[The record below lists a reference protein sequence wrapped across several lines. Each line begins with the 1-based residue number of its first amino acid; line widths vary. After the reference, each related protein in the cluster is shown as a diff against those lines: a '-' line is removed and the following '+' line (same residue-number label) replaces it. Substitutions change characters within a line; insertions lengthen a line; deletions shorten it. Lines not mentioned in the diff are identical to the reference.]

1 MHFALICSA
10 YTLHFTAKKLL
21 TIMAPMN
28 DLIIIG
34 GGPASLSCSIY
45 ASRFRI
51 NHLIIAK
58 SLGGTV
64 AEAHLVQN
72 YPGIKEITGAE
83 LAQKMVEHAQSYGVE
98 IIQDEVIKISESKEQ
113 RAKSNFEITTAERKT
128 YQTQTLFLGLGT
140 RIRRLNILGEEK
152 FLGKGV
158 SYCAACDAPLFK
170 GKTVA
175 VIGGGNSAV
184 TAALHLAKLCPQ
196 VYLINHGAG
205 LRAEPVWQEQ
215 LQSTPNTHT
224 LLNTNVTEI
233 LGDGTVTAVKIDRE
247 FEGKDRLNV
256 QGVFIEIGAVP
267 AVSLATDLGVALT
280 KNGLIKIQPDG
291 STSVEGVWAGGDVA
305 TAMEGLEPRQIVHAV
320 SEGAMSALS
329 IFKYLKGRD
338 TGV

>member
-1 MHFALICSA
+1 ML
-10 YTLHFTAKKLL
+10 
-21 TIMAPMN
+21 

-34 GGPASLSCSIY
+34 GGPASLACSIY

-72 YPGIKEITGAE
+72 YPGIKEITGVE
-83 LAQKMVEHAQSYGVE
+83 LAQKMVDHAQSYGVE
-98 IIQDEVIKISESKEQ
+98 IIQDEIIKIVPTPPTPPKPPTFEVT
-113 RAKSNFEITTAERKT
+113 AKAGKT
-128 YQTQTLFLGLGT
+128 YQSRTLFLGLGT
-140 RIRRLNILGEEK
+140 KVRQLGVAGENK

-158 SYCAACDAPLFK
+158 SYCAACDALLFK

-196 VYLINHGAG
+196 VYLISHGEA
-205 LRAEPVWQEQ
+205 LRAEPFWQEKSKKQ
-215 LQSTPNTHT
+215 ENIKTI
-224 LLNTNVTEI
+224 LNTNIVEI
-233 LGDGTVTAVKIDRE
+233 LGNGTV
-247 FEGKDRLNV
+247 EGIKLGRPYNGQTELKV

-280 KNGLIKIQPDG
+280 KSGLIKIKPDG
-291 STSVEGVWAGGDVA
+291 STSVQGVWAGGDVA
-305 TAMEGLEPRQIVHAV
+305 TAMEGVEPRQIVHAV
-320 SEGAMSALS
+320 SEGAMAALS
-329 IFKYLKGRD
+329 IFKFLKGTETR
-338 TGV
+338 V